1 MRLRLPPA
9 RSMAI
14 GAVLATALGLV
25 LFGYRYLDLVAHG
38 RSEPFG
44 IKLIEEMSSAYG
56 IALLV
61 PLVAWW
67 TRRVRRRAPS
77 HAAGLLAHVPAM
89 LVFSFLHT
97 SWNAVMR
104 PLAFAVSGLGA
115 YNYGDLPTRYAME
128 FWIHIVVYGGIVA
141 VVRLVDERRAAR
153 EREQRL
159 IRAEAELSAA
169 RLRELEARLHPHFLF
184 NALNTVSSIMYEDV
198 AAADTMLTRLGDL
211 LRRALGTTASEIPL
225 GEELE
230 TAQLWLDVMHS
241 RFGDRLHA
249 RIDVDP
255 VVRRALVPPLL
266 LQPLI
271 ENALKH
277 GDPGA
282 GRPALVDIAAA
293 REDDHLVITVR
304 DNGPG
309 VRAPAE
315 ELFGKGVGLDN
326 TRKRLAAMYDGA
338 HRLELANAPDGG
350 LMVTIAVPWREG
362 AGRE

>member
-1 MRLRLPPA
+1 
-9 RSMAI
+9 MAL

-38 RSEPFG
+38 QSEPFG
-44 IKLIEEMSSAYG
+44 RKLIEEMSSAYG

-67 TRRVRRRAPS
+67 TRRVRGGETNRVVA
-77 HAAGLLAHVPAM
+77 LLAHVPAVF
-89 LVFSFLHT
+89 VFSFLHT

-104 PLAFAVSGLGA
+104 PVAFTLSGLGT
-115 YNYGDLPTRYAME
+115 YDYGHLPTRYAME
-128 FWIHIVVYGGIVA
+128 FWIHLVVYGGIVA

-159 IRAEAELSAA
+159 IRTEAELSTA

-184 NALNTVSSIMYEDV
+184 NALNTVSSVMYEDV
-198 AAADTMLTRLGDL
+198 SAADTMLARLSDL

-230 TAQLWLDVMHS
+230 TAQLWLDVMHA
-241 RFGDRLHA
+241 RFGDRLRA
-249 RIDVDP
+249 RIDADAA
-255 VVRRALVPPLL
+255 VRHALVPPLL

-271 ENALKH
+271 ENAVKH

-282 GRPALVDIAAA
+282 GLPAMVHISAA
-293 REDDHLVITVR
+293 REGDRLVMTVR

-309 VRAPAE
+309 IRESTE

-326 TRKRLAAMYDGA
+326 TRKRLQAVYDGA
-338 HRLELANAPDGG
+338 HDMRLANAPSPEGG
-350 LMVTIAVPWREG
+350 LLVTISVPWRESPSG
-362 AGRE
+362 D